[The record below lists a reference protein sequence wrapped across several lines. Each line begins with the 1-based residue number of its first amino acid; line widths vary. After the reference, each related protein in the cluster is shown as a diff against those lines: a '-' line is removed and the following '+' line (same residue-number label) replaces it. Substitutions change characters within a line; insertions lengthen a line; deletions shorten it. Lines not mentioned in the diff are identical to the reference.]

1 MKQIVDDNS
10 MLGMDGH
17 VLIRDIDTGEVL
29 LNKHNAIN
37 FYNMSIALS
46 SLLAKKE
53 DDALGAFN
61 IATLEL
67 GNGGTTIDGSGNV
80 FYKMPNDATTNS
92 TLYAQTYSKNV
103 VPAVADVQNKIDVT
117 THAGQVYS
125 DTVVTATL
133 LYAEPANGAP
143 SDTNGKTYDVDQS
156 PIDNDNGAGSYVFD
170 EMALQTASGKCLTH
184 LIFHPIEKSA
194 NRQLEIIYTIRIT
207 AGA

>member
-37 FYNMSIALS
+37 FYNMSIALA

-53 DDALGAFN
+53 DDAEGAFN

-80 FYKMPNDATTNS
+80 FYKTPNVATTNS
-92 TLYAQTYSKNV
+92 TLYAQTYFKNV
-103 VPAVADVQNKIDVT
+103 VPAAADVQNKIDVD
-117 THAGQVYS
+117 THTGHVYS
-125 DTVVTATL
+125 DVVVTATL
-133 LYAEPANGAP
+133 LYAEPAAQGA
-143 SDTNGKTYDVDQS
+143 
-156 PIDNDNGAGSYVFD
+156 IDNDNGAGSYVFD

>member
-1 MKQIVDDNS
+1 
-10 MLGMDGH
+10 
-17 VLIRDIDTGEVL
+17 
-29 LNKHNAIN
+29 
-37 FYNMSIALS
+37 MSIALS

-80 FYKMPNDATTNS
+80 FYKTPNVATTNS

-133 LYAEPANGAP
+133 LYAEPAAQGA
-143 SDTNGKTYDVDQS
+143 
-156 PIDNDNGAGSYVFD
+156 IDNDNGAGSYVFD

>member
-37 FYNMSIALS
+37 FYNMSIALA

-53 DDALGAFN
+53 DDLLGAFN
-61 IATLEL
+61 IATLAL
-67 GNGGTTIDGSGNV
+67 GNGGTVIDGSGNV
-80 FYKMPNDATTNS
+80 SYKSPNVGNVNS
-92 TLYAQTYSKNV
+92 VMYAETYAKNV
-103 VPAVADVQNKIDVT
+103 QPVVADPTNQVDLVT
-117 THAGQVYS
+117 HPGQVYS

-133 LYAEPANGAP
+133 DYAEPLDGGPNGDQNA
-143 SDTNGKTYDVDQS
+143 VDNYGTPTTSTS
-156 PIDNDNGAGSYVFD
+156 PYVFD
-170 EMALQTASGKCLTH
+170 EIGLKTASGKFLTH

-194 NRQLEIIYTIRIT
+194 NRKLEVIYTIRIT

>member
-80 FYKMPNDATTNS
+80 FYKTPNVATTNS

-133 LYAEPANGAP
+133 LYAEPADDLVIDGVEQPN
-143 SDTNGKTYDVDQS
+143 QS
-156 PIDNDNGAGSYVFD
+156 LIDNDNGAGSYVFD

>member
-37 FYNMSIALS
+37 FYNMSIALA

-80 FYKMPNDATTNS
+80 FYKTPNVATTNS

-133 LYAEPANGAP
+133 LYAEPAAQGA
-143 SDTNGKTYDVDQS
+143 
-156 PIDNDNGAGSYVFD
+156 IDNDNGAGSYVFD

>member
-80 FYKMPNDATTNS
+80 FYKTPNVATTNS

-133 LYAEPANGAP
+133 LYAEPAAQGA
-143 SDTNGKTYDVDQS
+143 
-156 PIDNDNGAGSYVFD
+156 IDNDNGAGSYVFD

-194 NRQLEIIYTIRIT
+194 NRQLEIIYTIHIT

>member
-80 FYKMPNDATTNS
+80 FYKTPNVATTNS

-133 LYAEPANGAP
+133 LYAEPAAQGA
-143 SDTNGKTYDVDQS
+143 
-156 PIDNDNGAGSYVFD
+156 IDNDNGAGSYVFD

>member
-80 FYKMPNDATTNS
+80 FYKTPNVATTNS

-133 LYAEPANGAP
+133 LYAEPAAQGA
-143 SDTNGKTYDVDQS
+143 
-156 PIDNDNGAGSYVFD
+156 IDNDNGAGSYVFD

-184 LIFHPIEKSA
+184 LIFHPIETSA

>member
-1 MKQIVDDNS
+1 MKQIVDDKS
-10 MLGMDGH
+10 ILAMDGH
-17 VLIRDIDTGEVL
+17 ALIRDIDTGEVL

-37 FYNMSIALS
+37 FYNMSIALA
-46 SLLAKKE
+46 SLLANKE

-80 FYKMPNDATTNS
+80 FYKTPNVATTNS

-103 VPAVADVQNKIDVT
+103 QPAVADVQNKIDVT

-133 LYAEPANGAP
+133 LYSEP
-143 SDTNGKTYDVDQS
+143 SDQS
-156 PIDNDNGAGSYVFD
+156 AIDNDNGAGAYVFD

-194 NRQLEIIYTIRIT
+194 NRRLEIIYTIRIT
-207 AGA
+207 AGT

>member
-53 DDALGAFN
+53 DDAEGAFN

-80 FYKMPNDATTNS
+80 FYKTPNVATTNS
-92 TLYAQTYSKNV
+92 TLYAQTYFKNV
-103 VPAVADVQNKIDVT
+103 VPAAADVQNKIDVD
-117 THAGQVYS
+117 THTGHVYS
-125 DTVVTATL
+125 DVVVTATL
-133 LYAEPANGAP
+133 LYAEPAAQGA
-143 SDTNGKTYDVDQS
+143 
-156 PIDNDNGAGSYVFD
+156 IDNDNGAGSYVFD

>member
-37 FYNMSIALS
+37 FYNMSIALA

-80 FYKMPNDATTNS
+80 FYKTPNVATTNS

-133 LYAEPANGAP
+133 LYAEPAAQGA
-143 SDTNGKTYDVDQS
+143 
-156 PIDNDNGAGSYVFD
+156 IDNDNGAGSYVFD
-170 EMALQTASGKCLTH
+170 ELALQTASGKCLTH

>member
-37 FYNMSIALS
+37 FYNMSVALA
-46 SLLAKKE
+46 SLLANKE

-61 IATLEL
+61 IATLAL
-67 GNGGTTIDGSGNV
+67 GNGGTVIDGSGNV
-80 FYKMPNDATTNS
+80 FYKSPNVGTVSSA
-92 TLYAQTYSKNV
+92 LYAQTYVK
-103 VPAVADVQNKIDVT
+103 DVQPVILDPTNQVDVT

-133 LYAEPANGAP
+133 DYAEPSGQN
-143 SDTNGKTYDVDQS
+143 T
-156 PIDNDNGAGSYVFD
+156 IDNDNGAGDYVFD
-170 EMALQTASGKCLTH
+170 EMGLETASGKFLTH

-194 NRQLEIIYTIRIT
+194 NRKLEIIYTIRIT

>member
-80 FYKMPNDATTNS
+80 FYKTPNVATTNS

-103 VPAVADVQNKIDVT
+103 VPADADVKNKIDVT

-133 LYAEPANGAP
+133 LYAEPAAQGA
-143 SDTNGKTYDVDQS
+143 
-156 PIDNDNGAGSYVFD
+156 IDNDNGAGSYVFD

-207 AGA
+207 AGT

>member
-80 FYKMPNDATTNS
+80 FYKTPNVATTNS

-133 LYAEPANGAP
+133 GYAEPAAQGA
-143 SDTNGKTYDVDQS
+143 
-156 PIDNDNGAGSYVFD
+156 IDNDNGAGSYVFD

>member
-37 FYNMSIALS
+37 FYNMSIALA

-53 DDALGAFN
+53 DDALGVFS
-61 IATLEL
+61 IAALAL
-67 GNGGTTIDGSGNV
+67 GNGGTVIDGSGNV
-80 FYKMPNDATTNS
+80 SYKTPNVANIS
-92 TLYAQTYSKNV
+92 SVMYAETYSKNV
-103 VPAVADVQNKIDVT
+103 QPAVADATNQCDLVI
-117 THAGQVYS
+117 HPGQVYS

-133 LYAEPANGAP
+133 GYAEPAG
-143 SDTNGKTYDVDQS
+143 QS
-156 PIDNDNGAGSYVFD
+156 VTDNGTGTGSYTFD
-170 EMALQTASGKCLTH
+170 EIGLKTASGKLLTH

-194 NRQLEIIYTIRIT
+194 NRKLEVIYTIRIT

>member
-80 FYKMPNDATTNS
+80 FYKTPNVATTNS

-133 LYAEPANGAP
+133 LYAEPAAQGA
-143 SDTNGKTYDVDQS
+143 
-156 PIDNDNGAGSYVFD
+156 IDNDNGAGSYVFD

-207 AGA
+207 AGT

>member
-37 FYNMSIALS
+37 FYNMSVALA
-46 SLLAKKE
+46 SLLANKE
-53 DDALGAFN
+53 DDALGTTN
-61 IATLEL
+61 IATLAL
-67 GNGGTTIDGSGNV
+67 GNGGTVIDGSGNV
-80 FYKMPNDATTNS
+80 FYKSPNVGTVSSA
-92 TLYAQTYSKNV
+92 LHAQTYVKNV
-103 VPAVADVQNKIDVT
+103 QPATPDVTNQVDVT

-133 LYAEPANGAP
+133 DYAEPLDG
-143 SDTNGKTYDVDQS
+143 GLLGDQNL
-156 PIDNDNGAGSYVFD
+156 IDNSTGTGAYVFD
-170 EMALQTASGKCLTH
+170 EMGLVTASGKFLTH

-194 NRQLEIIYTIRIT
+194 NRKLEIIYTIRIT
-207 AGA
+207 AGV

>member
-1 MKQIVDDNS
+1 MKHNVDDTS
-10 MLGMDGH
+10 MLEMDGH

-37 FYNMSIALS
+37 FYNMSIALAG
-46 SLLAKKE
+46 LLAKKE

-61 IATLEL
+61 ISTLAL
-67 GNGGTTIDGSGNV
+67 GNGGTSIDGSGNV
-80 FYKMPNDATTNS
+80 FYKAPNVGNISS
-92 TLYAQTYSKNV
+92 TLYAETYVKDV
-103 VPAVADVQNKIDVT
+103 QPGTPDVQNSVSVV

-133 LYAEPANGAP
+133 LYAEPVGQNI
-143 SDTNGKTYDVDQS
+143 
-156 PIDNDNGAGSYVFD
+156 IDNDNGAGAYVFD
-170 EMALQTASGKCLTH
+170 EMALTTASGKCLTH
-184 LIFHPIEKSA
+184 LIFHPIEKAA

>member
-80 FYKMPNDATTNS
+80 FYKTPNVATTNS

-133 LYAEPANGAP
+133 LYAEPA
-143 SDTNGKTYDVDQS
+143 DDLVIDDVAQPNQS
-156 PIDNDNGAGSYVFD
+156 LIDNDNGAGSYVFD

>member
-61 IATLEL
+61 
-67 GNGGTTIDGSGNV
+67 
-80 FYKMPNDATTNS
+80 M
-92 TLYAQTYSKNV
+92 Q
-103 VPAVADVQNKIDVT
+103 
-117 THAGQVYS
+117 
-125 DTVVTATL
+125 
-133 LYAEPANGAP
+133 
-143 SDTNGKTYDVDQS
+143 
-156 PIDNDNGAGSYVFD
+156 
-170 EMALQTASGKCLTH
+170 
-184 LIFHPIEKSA
+184 
-194 NRQLEIIYTIRIT
+194 R
-207 AGA
+207 

>member
-1 MKQIVDDNS
+1 MKQIVDDKS
-10 MLGMDGH
+10 ILAMDGH
-17 VLIRDIDTGEVL
+17 ALIRDIDTGEVL

-37 FYNMSIALS
+37 FYNMSIALA
-46 SLLAKKE
+46 SLLANKE

-80 FYKMPNDATTNS
+80 FYKTPNVATTNS
-92 TLYAQTYSKNV
+92 TLYAQTYFKNV
-103 VPAVADVQNKIDVT
+103 VPAAADVQNKIDVD
-117 THAGQVYS
+117 THTGHVYS
-125 DTVVTATL
+125 DVVVTATL
-133 LYAEPANGAP
+133 LYAEPAAQGA
-143 SDTNGKTYDVDQS
+143 
-156 PIDNDNGAGSYVFD
+156 IDNDNGAGSYVFD